1 MFRVLLHQCHLFN
14 AQLQL
19 LWCTMT
25 QCLVSLFVSPPNLS
39 LASTRPSPSCF
50 WGFSKVLGVPSL
62 NGSVYL
68 CSAINQTQPHLL
80 WCHCRSFSLPVD
92 PSTSCN
98 DWLME
103 RVNELLLR
111 NVRHWEFRH
120 NVVMWGSEQIREEK
134 ETKFTRTPTGTED
147 TDERGCS
154 AGISRL
160 IPAYLGLFP
169 LTEYYSFYQPST
181 IHSTSRTRNSAVI
194 HWIGGHRVQTDAE
207 ANDRTAESNYSYSW
221 PRLTSS

>member
-134 ETKFTRTPTGTED
+134 ETKFTRTPTGTKD
-147 TDERGCS
+147 TDEEVV
-154 AGISRL
+154 RL
-160 IPAYLGLFP
+160 VYLGLFWLISSHRILFILP
-169 LTEYYSFYQPST
+169 AEHYSFYQPK
-181 IHSTSRTRNSAVI
+181 
-194 HWIGGHRVQTDAE
+194 
-207 ANDRTAESNYSYSW
+207 
-221 PRLTSS
+221 